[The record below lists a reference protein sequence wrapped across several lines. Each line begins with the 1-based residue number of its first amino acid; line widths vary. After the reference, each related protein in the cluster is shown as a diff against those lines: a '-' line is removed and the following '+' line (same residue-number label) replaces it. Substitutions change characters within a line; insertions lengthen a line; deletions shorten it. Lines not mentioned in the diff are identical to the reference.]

1 MIKTAY
7 FLILSYILSLNIYAQ
22 NLVGSANLPR
32 TKIILETD
40 STTYFVGQKVNVKA
54 TLFDAQTDRLD
65 SLNSTL
71 FIELVNNKSVILNKW
86 ILKINDSKAGLNFQ
100 LPQNLNSGYYY
111 LRAYTNWM
119 SCFAADAIPTTEIL
133 VLGLNFEAEIG
144 KNPNNR
150 NYFLDFKPEGG
161 KFVNGL
167 INRGLVV
174 IKDNYQKG
182 IETDGFLVIN
192 QDTIANFKTD
202 KLGQALIQFTP
213 IEGQLH
219 KIITSQAESDI
230 SSQIIPKGVVI
241 RGDWI
246 DNSSRLRVLI
256 QSNLA
261 LDTMPHLIAQTR
273 GVMYQYLPISKNE
286 TIVYF
291 NQKDLKSGI
300 LNIGVVSNEGKVYA
314 ERAFYISN
322 DSENTK
328 SKYLLYD
335 SELDSPIENTQTRD
349 INVELIGKQNIL
361 YGFIELLK
369 TRNLP
374 KNLESGVMISGKVKR
389 PNGKNIKTP
398 ANVSLSI
405 LPSELDTLNSK
416 QFLVELS
423 DPNGHFVFENLDF
436 YGQVECTL
444 NASQKNESLDIEI
457 NTHTSPLII
466 SKFRDIDWSKFEK
479 KQIAEVKTVQ
489 QNLIYQTDTLN
500 KAKTIDLS
508 EIVVKATKIMP
519 NSSNTL
525 LKNPPTKRFFQDK
538 LIGGT
543 NVMQLFIKQHVAF
556 RLQKYPNPRILMLL
570 DDNRVFSLDNLDSG
584 IIAYIDIL
592 DGTPDANMLGADI
605 VINIYTKYHTINPIV
620 REYLEKSQVIFPKKI
635 KLQGYEYVNLKPLK

>member
-7 FLILSYILSLNIYAQ
+7 FLILSYILSFDIYAQ
-22 NLVGSANLPR
+22 SLVGSANLPR
-32 TKIILETD
+32 TKIVLETD
-40 STTYFVGQKVNVKA
+40 STTYFAGQKVNVKA
-54 TLFDAQTDRLD
+54 TLFDAQTEQLD

-86 ILKINDSKAGLNFQ
+86 ILKINGSKAGLNFQ

-119 SCFAADAIPTTEIL
+119 SSFAAEAIPTSEIL
-133 VLGLNFEAEIG
+133 VLGSNFEAEIR
-144 KNPNNR
+144 KDADLKK
-150 NYFLDFKPEGG
+150 YSLAFKPEGG
-161 KFVNGL
+161 RLVKGL

-174 IKDNYQKG
+174 IKDNYQNG

-192 QDTIANFKTD
+192 QDTVATFKTD
-202 KLGQALIQFTP
+202 RLGQALVQFTP
-213 IEGQLH
+213 IEGQPH
-219 KIITSQAESDI
+219 KIITPKAESDI
-230 SSQIIPKGVVI
+230 SSQIISEGVVI

-261 LDTMPHLIAQTR
+261 LDSMPHLIAQTR
-273 GVMYQYLPISKNE
+273 GVIYQYLPLSKNE

-291 NQKDLKSGI
+291 NQKDLKSGV
-300 LNIGVVSNEGKVYA
+300 LNIGVISNDGKVYA

-322 DSENTK
+322 DSENIK

-349 INVELIGKQNIL
+349 INVELIGKQNVL
-361 YGFIELLK
+361 YGFTELLK
-369 TRNLP
+369 TRSLP
-374 KNLESGVMISGKVKR
+374 KNLERGVVISGKVKR
-389 PNGKNIKTP
+389 PNGKSIKTP
-398 ANVSLSI
+398 ANISLSI

-416 QFLVELS
+416 QFLVGLS

-444 NASQKNESLDIEI
+444 NASQKNEALNIELENLSAPI
-457 NTHTSPLII
+457 LTNR
-466 SKFRDIDWSKFEK
+466 FRDIDWSRFQK
-479 KQIAEVKTVQ
+479 KQIEAAKTEW
-489 QNLIYQTDTLN
+489 QNHIYQIDTLN
-500 KAKTIDLS
+500 KEKTIELN
-508 EIVVKATKIMP
+508 ELVVKASKIKP
-519 NSSNTL
+519 NSSNIL
-525 LKNPPTKRFFQDK
+525 LKDPPIKRFFQDK
-538 LIGGT
+538 LIGGG
-543 NVMQLFIKQHVAF
+543 NVMQLFFKQHVAF
-556 RLQKYPNPRILMLL
+556 RLQKYPNPKILMLL
-570 DDNRVFSLDNLDSG
+570 DDNRVFSLDNIDSG

-592 DGTPDANMLGADI
+592 DGTAEANMLGADI

-620 REYLEKSQVIFPKKI
+620 REYLEKNQITFPKKI

>member
-7 FLILSYILSLNIYAQ
+7 FLILSYILSFDIYAQ
-22 NLVGSANLPR
+22 SLVGSANLPR
-32 TKIILETD
+32 TKIVLETD
-40 STTYFVGQKVNVKA
+40 SITYFAGQKVNVKA

-119 SCFAADAIPTTEIL
+119 SSFAAEAIPTSEIL
-133 VLGLNFEAEIG
+133 VLGSNFEAEIR
-144 KNPNNR
+144 KDADSKK
-150 NYFLDFKPEGG
+150 YSLAFKPEGG
-161 KFVNGL
+161 RLVNGL

-174 IKDNYQKG
+174 IKDNYQNG

-192 QDTIANFKTD
+192 QDTVVTFKTD
-202 KLGQALIQFTP
+202 SLGQALVQFTP
-213 IEGQLH
+213 IEGQAH
-219 KIITSQAESDI
+219 KIVTPQAESDI
-230 SSQIIPKGVVI
+230 SSQVISEGVVI

-261 LDTMPHLIAQTR
+261 LDSMPHLIAQTR
-273 GVMYQYLPISKNE
+273 GVIYQYLPLSKNE

-291 NQKDLKSGI
+291 NQKDLKSGV
-300 LNIGVVSNEGKVYA
+300 LNIGVISNDGKVYA
-314 ERAFYISN
+314 ERAFYIAN

-335 SELDSPIENTQTRD
+335 SELDSPIKNTQTRD
-349 INVELIGKQNIL
+349 INVELIAKQNVL
-361 YGFIELLK
+361 YGFTELLK
-369 TRNLP
+369 TRSLP
-374 KNLESGVMISGKVKR
+374 KNLERGVVISGKVKR
-389 PNGKNIKTP
+389 PNGKSIKTT
-398 ANVSLSI
+398 ANISLSI

-416 QFLVELS
+416 QFLVGLS

-436 YGQVECTL
+436 YGQIECTL
-444 NASQKNESLDIEI
+444 TANYKNESLNIELDSLAPI
-457 NTHTSPLII
+457 AS
-466 SKFRDIDWSKFEK
+466 SKVFREVDWSRFQK
-479 KQIAEVKTVQ
+479 KQIEAAKIER
-489 QNLIYQTDTLN
+489 QNHIYQMDTLN
-500 KAKTIDLS
+500 KEKSIELN
-508 EIVVKATKIMP
+508 ELVVKASKIKP

-525 LKNPPTKRFFQDK
+525 LINPPTKRFFQDK
-538 LIGGT
+538 LIGGG
-543 NVMQLFIKQHVAF
+543 NVMQLFFKQHVAF
-556 RLQKYPNPRILMLL
+556 RLQKYPNPKILMLL
-570 DDNRVFSLDNLDSG
+570 DDNRVFSLDNIDSG

-592 DGTPDANMLGADI
+592 DGTAEANMLGADI

-620 REYLEKSQVIFPKKI
+620 REYLEKNQITFPKKI